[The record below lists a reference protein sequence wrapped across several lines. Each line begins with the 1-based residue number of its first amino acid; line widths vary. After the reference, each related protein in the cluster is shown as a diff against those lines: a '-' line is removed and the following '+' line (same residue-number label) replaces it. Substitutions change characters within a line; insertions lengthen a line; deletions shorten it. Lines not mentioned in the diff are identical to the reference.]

1 MPAIILI
8 PFFKL
13 LIMHYFRFL
22 FLASCAIALLFA
34 CKNGETD
41 ETPQS
46 PKEEPLFELL
56 PPEKTGIHFSNR
68 ITETFQ
74 NSILNNSY
82 LYNGGG
88 VAIIDVN
95 NDGLPDLYFSATQEP
110 NRLFLNK
117 GNLQFEDI
125 TERAGVAAAE
135 GTKTGVTV
143 VDINADGFQDIYVC
157 RSGMVPGPERAN
169 LLFINNGDLTF
180 TESAAQ
186 YGVDDQSASNHANFF
201 DYDLDGDLD
210 LYILNHPVDFQNVNR
225 IQVEDINGKIVRKMD
240 PIEEWDSDRLL
251 RNEGNGKF
259 TDVTAQAG
267 ILNRAWGLSATVTD
281 FNGDGYPD
289 IFVGNDYIEPDY
301 LYINNKNG
309 TFSVQT
315 ERFFRHTSN
324 HTMGVDIA
332 DLNND
337 GLVDIVAL
345 DMIAEDNQR
354 QKELMTTMLLD
365 RYNNL
370 LRFGYGHQ
378 FMRNTLQLNT
388 GAAPGRGDTFSEI
401 GVLAGISNTDWS
413 WSPLL
418 ADFDNDGLKDL
429 FVTNGY
435 RRDVSDLDYLTYTMD
450 SVLKT
455 GGLTAERF
463 ETVYDYLKLI
473 PSTPLLNYMFKNVD
487 GLNFKNLAADWG
499 MAQPSFATGAAYADL
514 DNDGDLDLV
523 VNLVDD
529 NVLFYNNL
537 SIEKGRGNWLQVKL
551 TGSPKNPEGTG
562 ARLRIT
568 YGDGQIQYQEMTPT
582 RGFYSSTEHLFH
594 FGLGDETQVSS
605 LEIQWPPDGR
615 IQVLN
620 DLPVNRRLQLK
631 YADAKP
637 GKWQT
642 PALPPA
648 LFHETRATG
657 IEFRHREDDFI
668 DFNRERLIP
677 HKFSDRG
684 PKIAVADVNGDGL
697 EDFFIGAAGGQAGA
711 LFLQQANGRFQ
722 QSGQAVWQADAV
734 YEDMG
739 CVFFDADGD
748 GDPDL
753 YVVSGGS
760 AYQANSPNYQDR
772 LYLNDGNGNFTKAPE
787 GVLPTMRASGSCASV
802 FDFDKDGD
810 LDIFVGGLVE
820 PGSYP
825 MAPQTYLLRNDG
837 GNFTEVC
844 AEVAPE
850 LQRIGMVNAMLWT
863 DLDGDGAE
871 ELIVAGEWLP
881 ISVFK
886 IEAGKLKN
894 ATAKFGFENTQGWWN
909 CLKVADLDG
918 DGDLDLVA
926 GNLGLNTRLKASPKE
941 PLRLVAKDFDDN
953 GSLDP
958 VLAYYNNGKL
968 YPLPMRDLIIKQ
980 LPYLK
985 KKFVYNRVYGN
996 ATLEEVFS
1004 KKEMEGAIQLEA
1016 KMFATVWFEN
1026 RNGKFVAHP
1035 LPTQAQF
1042 APCNQ
1047 LLLEDFDG
1055 DGNTDILLVGNSYSP
1070 DVETGRYDA
1079 GNGLLLSNDG
1089 KGNFQPIPNRYTG
1102 FWATKAARDLAPI
1115 RLADGGAL
1123 LLIANNND
1131 EMQVVEV
1138 R

>member
-1 MPAIILI
+1 
-8 PFFKL
+8 
-13 LIMHYFRFL
+13 MHYFRFL